1 MSKIT
6 FNLNIEIYITNE
18 CNLTCSNCN
27 RFNNYNFK
35 GHYSWKDS
43 AYAIQQWS
51 QRIDAPMITIIGGEP
66 SLHPELP
73 QWTEG
78 VATAWPDRPV
88 MIQTNG
94 LKPIIEMPWW
104 NELTKKFK
112 NIGCGVAVHSPAMK
126 DKLKKSWN
134 NSGGH
139 FDAWQFN
146 DCAIVDCGDYFNIHD
161 NDPEKA
167 FDCCNLKHCHT
178 IFQGRLYKCS
188 TMALLPEFSKQY
200 LVNFS
205 EQQRQLLD
213 SYKSLTHD
221 CSDQDLRDFF
231 TDRDSAIPQCSF
243 CTDTDN
249 VNIVNFDS
257 ARKKHKRIDNF

>member
-35 GHYSWKDS
+35 GHYSWEDS

-51 QRIDAPMITIIGGEP
+51 QRIDAPLITIIGGEP
-66 SLHPELP
+66 SLHPELQ
-73 QWTEG
+73 QWVEG
-78 VATAWPDRPV
+78 VAKLWPDRTV
-88 MIQTNG
+88 MVQTNG
-94 LKPIIEMPWW
+94 LIPVIQFPWW
-104 NELTKKFK
+104 NSSTRKFP
-112 NIGCGVAVHSPAMK
+112 NIGTGIAAHSE
-126 DKLKKSWN
+126 KLKNKLINKWQGR
-134 NSGGH
+134 GGH

-146 DCAIVDCGDYFNIHD
+146 DCAIVDRGDYFDIHD
-161 NDPEKA
+161 NDPGEA

-178 IFQGRLYKCS
+178 IFQGRLYKCP

-200 LVNFS
+200 SVNFS
-205 EQQRQLLD
+205 EKQRQLLD

-231 TDRDSAIPQCSF
+231 TDKDSAISQCSF

-249 VNIVNFDS
+249 LSIVNFDS